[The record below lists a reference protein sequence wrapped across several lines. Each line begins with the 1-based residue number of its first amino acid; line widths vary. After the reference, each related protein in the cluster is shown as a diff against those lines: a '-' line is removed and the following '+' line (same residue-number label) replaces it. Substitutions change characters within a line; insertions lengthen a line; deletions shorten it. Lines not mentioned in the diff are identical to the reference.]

1 MWFKKSAEAAL
12 DRKALSNSSA
22 PLQRKCLS
30 QRPIGSTSEQILI
43 SIAAFRD
50 AETRWTVQDLLQKA
64 SKPDRLRIGIVWQ
77 VDAASEAD
85 MMELPIPASQ
95 KRKV

>member
-1 MWFKKSAEAAL
+1 MWFKKSAEAAFV
-12 DRKALSNSSA
+12 RKALSSSSA
-22 PLQRKCLS
+22 PPQKQSIC
-30 QRPIGSTSEQILI
+30 QQPIDSSSEQIFI

-50 AETRWTVQDLLQKA
+50 TETRWTVQDLLQKA

-95 KRKV
+95 KHQV

>member
-1 MWFKKSAEAAL
+1 VWFKKSAEAAV

-22 PLQRKCLS
+22 PLQK
-30 QRPIGSTSEQILI
+30 QRTCQQPIGSTSEQIFI

-50 AETRWTVQDLLQKA
+50 SETRWTVQDLLQKA

-95 KRKV
+95 KRQV

>member
-1 MWFKKSAEAAL
+1 MWFKKSTEAAVV
-12 DRKALSNSSA
+12 RKALGNSPA
-22 PLQRKCLS
+22 PLQKESIC
-30 QRPIGSTSEQILI
+30 QQPTGSTSEQIFI

-50 AETRWTVQDLLQKA
+50 SETRWTVRDLLQKA